1 MLQHRLAWRD
11 GKLTNWYVD
20 SLPEAAWLMRGAG
33 AEAPDGGAAQQCPL
47 RSKWSTM
54 LEQSGVWRYSVP
66 GGKQG
71 GGGALPAQAPPKQAA
86 PPPKPA
92 DKLRQQMKSSAAETN
107 KVAANAAAA
116 AKAAKEQ
123 AQRKEQ
129 EAEQER
135 NAEFDKQG
143 RPRLLPSFMLIGTPR
158 SGTTVLYDSLTSNDP
173 NVVPA
178 VTKEINYF
186 NSDGWVEKPAR
197 WYFSQFKRKRQP
209 NQITGDG
216 SCTSVL
222 CPQVAARVRERA
234 PSITRLLMCVRDEV
248 RRRRTGRGLTS
259 SR

>member
-1 MLQHRLAWRD
+1 
-11 GKLTNWYVD
+11 
-20 SLPEAAWLMRGAG
+20 
-33 AEAPDGGAAQQCPL
+33 
-47 RSKWSTM
+47 
-54 LEQSGVWRYSVP
+54 
-66 GGKQG
+66 
-71 GGGALPAQAPPKQAA
+71 
-86 PPPKPA
+86 
-92 DKLRQQMKSSAAETN
+92 
-107 KVAANAAAA
+107 
-116 AKAAKEQ
+116 
-123 AQRKEQ
+123 
-129 EAEQER
+129 
-135 NAEFDKQG
+135 
-143 RPRLLPSFMLIGTPR
+143 MLIGTPR